1 MSRKKKDFA
10 VIKMGSS
17 AVWLYC
23 DNERQALFEASMLN
37 VNNIHRRSL
46 KDTPY
51 RVVQVNG
58 SDRKG
63 GRL

>member
-1 MSRKKKDFA
+1 MSRKKKDYA
-10 VIKMGSS
+10 VIKKGSS

-23 DNERQALFEASMLN
+23 ENESKALFEASMLN

-58 SDRKG
+58 SVRKG
-63 GRL
+63 GRI